1 MNNKPLNIGEEARVQ
16 MPMKTVASL
25 IILVAMGVFAYTE
38 LTARLVS
45 LETSRELFENDLL
58 KKSEQVPTDQEQH
71 FLLEDLY
78 KTVEKLQSTQEM
90 NMTNKVNIEFLKS
103 QLEKALNDIEELK
116 DKVRQN
122 GNGHQHSS
130 CTLYVCSR

>member
-1 MNNKPLNIGEEARVQ
+1 MSNKPLNIGEEARVQ

-25 IILVAMGVFAYTE
+25 ILLVGMGVLGYTE

-58 KKSEQVPTDQEQH
+58 KKSEQVPVDQEQL

-78 KTVEKLQSTQEM
+78 KTVEKMEATQEM
-90 NMTNKVNIEFLKS
+90 NMTNKVNIEFVTK
-103 QLEKALNDIEELK
+103 QLEKALEDNIDGSKSIKKLILE
-116 DKVRQN
+116 
-122 GNGHQHSS
+122 
-130 CTLYVCSR
+130 

>member
-1 MNNKPLNIGEEARVQ
+1 MKYSVSEKTSVSMPIKNMIGIVIA
-16 MPMKTVASL
+16 
-25 IILVAMGVFAYTE
+25 VAMGVFAYTE
-38 LTARLVS
+38 VTARLTS

-90 NMTNKVNIEFLKS
+90 NMTNKVNIEFLKT
-103 QLEKALNDIEELK
+103 QLDKALNDIEHLK
-116 DKVRQN
+116 DKVRAN
-122 GNGHQHSS
+122 GNGH
-130 CTLYVCSR
+130 

>member
-1 MNNKPLNIGEEARVQ
+1 MANKPLNIGEEARVQ

-58 KKSEQVPTDQEQH
+58 KKSQQVPVDQEQH

-103 QLEKALNDIEELK
+103 QLEKALHDIEQLK
-116 DKVRQN
+116 DKVRAN
-122 GNGHQHSS
+122 GNGHQ
-130 CTLYVCSR
+130 